1 METGGIAATYTESE
15 RGVTA
20 QERMTLTSGVFIGG
34 LPRPYDVRACS
45 HQASLSVQ
53 SQHCNDTNNN
63 PIQELLFVSIV
74 FSETNIASITTA
86 LTWC

>member
-34 LPRPYDVRACS
+34 LPRPYDVNMA
-45 HQASLSVQ
+45 QFVL
-53 SQHCNDTNNN
+53 D
-63 PIQELLFVSIV
+63 IYLFEKFQTLRV
-74 FSETNIASITTA
+74 
-86 LTWC
+86 LYC